1 MLYEGFEVLGRALF
15 CLKLGYT
22 ALILGFCVA
31 LDLIDLLIYYVCVC
45 VYMQN
50 AGACFYCLVY
60 CDIDGLVNF

>member
-31 LDLIDLLIYYVCVC
+31 LDLIDLLIYYACVC
-45 VYMQN
+45 VYAN
-50 AGACFYCLVY
+50 CRFLFLLF
-60 CDIDGLVNF
+60 GLL

>member
-45 VYMQN
+45 VSICKLQV
-50 AGACFYCLVY
+50 LVSTVWF
-60 CDIDGLVNF
+60 IVI